1 MLQIKQKKKTFHV
14 SLRKVS
20 RINTLIAD
28 AIRDEL
34 TEIVSV
40 PGRTIIFSMQDVK
53 FIDSNGFDAILTIVK
68 RSRES
73 ESIFK
78 IRDVSEEVYELIKL
92 MKLNVVFEINPET
105 HHQIIPVY

>member
-28 AIRDEL
+28 SLKDEL
-34 TEIVSV
+34 TELVSV
-40 PGRTIIFSMQDVK
+40 PNRTVIFSMHGVK
-53 FIDSNGFDAILTIVK
+53 FIDSNGFEAIMTIVK

-73 ESIFK
+73 GSVFK
-78 IRDVSEEVYELIKL
+78 MCDVSEEVYELIKL
-92 MKLNVVFEINPET
+92 MKLNVVFEINPE
-105 HHQIIPVY
+105 HHPHSVHMP

>member
-28 AIRDEL
+28 TIRDEL

-40 PGRTIIFSMQDVK
+40 SGRTIIFSMQDVR
-53 FIDSNGFDAILTIVK
+53 FIDSNGFEAILTIVK

-73 ESIFK
+73 GSIFK
-78 IRDVSEEVYELIKL
+78 ICDVSEEVYELIKL
-92 MKLNVVFEINPET
+92 MKLNVVFEINPENHYQT
-105 HHQIIPVY
+105 TPVF